1 MHVIRDAKCKK
12 AESTENNR
20 AARAA
25 KKAADIAKQT
35 TLGKA
40 TVEKIEAFEDDNG
53 RVEDVV
59 NITKPRMSEMLM
71 MYRKTARMHTSKEAL
86 RLDYIVMLNT
96 SGVLKNGTVVGG

>member
-1 MHVIRDAKCKK
+1 M
-12 AESTENNR
+12 
-20 AARAA
+20 
-25 KKAADIAKQT
+25 

-40 TVEKIEAFEDDNG
+40 TVEKLKATKDNNK
-53 RVEDVV
+53 RVGDVV

-71 MYRKTARMHTSKEAL
+71 MYRKTAGMHTSKEAL

>member
-1 MHVIRDAKCKK
+1 MHLIRDEKCKK

-59 NITKPRMSEMLM
+59 NITKPRMSEILVI
-71 MYRKTARMHTSKEAL
+71 YGKTFRVQTSKETL
-86 RLDYIVMLNT
+86 RLDCIVALNA
-96 SGVLKNGTVVGG
+96 SGVLKNGAVV

>member
-59 NITKPRMSEMLM
+59 NITKPRMSEILVI
-71 MYRKTARMHTSKEAL
+71 YGKTFRVQTSKETL
-86 RLDYIVMLNT
+86 RLDCIVALNA
-96 SGVLKNGTVVGG
+96 SGVLKNGAVV